1 MEKILNYLDK
11 IKVDRSGGAWTTVSS
26 MMADLE
32 LTREE
37 IYATIMEA
45 KDKDLVEILKT
56 LEPGPYGLLSAT
68 ITDQGRARTIFPMLG
83 IIIMCE
89 KILNI

>member
-11 IKVDRSGGAWTTVSS
+11 LKVEGSGGAWTTVSR
-26 MMADLE
+26 MMSDLE

-45 KDKDLVEILKT
+45 KDKGLVEILKT

-68 ITDQGRARTIFPMLG
+68 ITDQGRARWQFTGAVKRANKVPG
-83 IIIMCE
+83 P
-89 KILNI
+89 